1 MSRPATPLYSQ
12 NLPSPP
18 ELHVETIKSVFDD
31 AAASFDF
38 EVDTKLIARIREF
51 DRSFVNRN
59 EDHIAF
65 FGGTLTGVHPMR
77 FRESDREKWFEEILQ
92 LDDLLVEDGIRRLP
106 HNQDWVRANDVFN
119 LSCVWLTHRIMT
131 SKLSPTLKEE
141 GSQLVIQILQYKFLG
156 SILSHYFKY
165 PADEGTAQATLS
177 RLSRKYLIKTSNS
190 WHGLLSIRAKEMASS
205 RSVHRRAFMEM
216 KNDKDVIS
224 MVNDIQNRLKE
235 LIKAI
240 CKIFY
245 DLHSKGIRV
254 GSEKSVREI
263 DGSVVLMDKTRQF
276 STFIRYL
283 HEVMDDPKSFI
294 RDELV
299 DVVADGMHTMNPR
312 HLVETLEWMSKN
324 RLAPRQQFI
333 TELADETLI
342 YAFEMITSDR
352 DLYNTR
358 GGLMPLIAKLRSMYM
373 ASRMSDES
381 LLRTKELSERVV
393 TNAIHTKNASVV
405 ASVRT
410 GVQLY
415 LVLRAMAM
423 QYYQS

>member
-1 MSRPATPLYSQ
+1 MS
-12 NLPSPP
+12 
-18 ELHVETIKSVFDD
+18 TIKSVFDD
-31 AAASFDF
+31 VAANYGFV
-38 EVDTKLIARIREF
+38 VDAKLIARIREF

-65 FGGTLTGVHPMR
+65 FGGNLTGVHPMR
-77 FRESDREKWFEEILQ
+77 FRQSDREKWFEEILQ
-92 LDDLLVEDGIRRLP
+92 IDDLLVEDGIKALP
-106 HNQDWVRANDVFN
+106 HNQDWVRANDAFN
-119 LSCVWLTHRIMT
+119 LSCVWLAYRIMT
-131 SKLSPTLKEE
+131 SNLSPALKEE
-141 GSQLVIQILQYKFLG
+141 GAQLTIQVLQYKFLG

-165 PADEGTAQATLS
+165 PADEGTAQATLAQM
-177 RLSRKYLIKTSNS
+177 SRKYLIKTSKS
-190 WHGLLSIRAKEMASS
+190 WHDLLSTRAKEMVSP
-205 RSVHRRAFMEM
+205 RSVHRRAYTEM
-216 KNDKDVIS
+216 KVDKDVIN

-235 LIKAI
+235 LIKSI

-254 GSEKSVREI
+254 SSEKSVREI

-283 HEVMDDPKSFI
+283 NEVMDDPKSFVK
-294 RDELV
+294 DELV

-312 HLVETLEWMSKN
+312 HLVTTLEWMSKN

-342 YAFEMITSDR
+342 YAFEMISSDR

-358 GGLMPLIAKLRSMYM
+358 GGLTPLIAKLRSMYM

-381 LLRTKELSERVV
+381 LLKTKELAERVV
-393 TNAIHTKNASVV
+393 TGALDTKNASVI

-410 GVQLY
+410 GLQLY
-415 LVLRAMAM
+415 LVIRAMAM

>member
-1 MSRPATPLYSQ
+1 MHP
-12 NLPSPP
+12 
-18 ELHVETIKSVFDD
+18 TIKSVFDD
-31 AAASFDF
+31 VAASFDF
-38 EVDTKLIARIREF
+38 VVDAKLIARIREF
-51 DRSFVNRN
+51 DQSFVNRN

-65 FGGTLTGVHPMR
+65 FGGNLTGVHPMR
-77 FRESDREKWFEEILQ
+77 FRPTDREKWFEEILEM
-92 LDDLLVEDGIRRLP
+92 DDLQIEDGIKTLP

-119 LSCVWLTHRIMT
+119 LSCVWLTHRIVT
-131 SKLSPTLKEE
+131 SNLSPALKEE
-141 GSQLVIQILQYKFLG
+141 GAQLVIQVLQYKFLG
-156 SILSHYFKY
+156 SILSHWFKY
-165 PADEGTAQATLS
+165 PADEGTAQATLAAM
-177 RLSRKYLIKTSNS
+177 SRKYLIKTSKS
-190 WHGLLSIRAKEMASS
+190 WHDLLCTRAKEMVSQ
-205 RSVHRRAFMEM
+205 RSVHRNAYMLMRS
-216 KNDKDVIS
+216 DKEVIN

-235 LIKAI
+235 LIKSI
-240 CKIFY
+240 SKIFY
-245 DLHSKGIRV
+245 DLHSKGTRIA
-254 GSEKSVREI
+254 SEKSVREI

-283 HEVMDDPKSFI
+283 HEVMDDPKSFV
-294 RDELV
+294 REELV

-312 HLVETLEWMSKN
+312 HLVATLEWMSKN

-342 YAFEMITSDR
+342 YAFELISSDR
-352 DLYNTR
+352 DLYNSR

-381 LLRTKELSERVV
+381 LLKTKELSERVV
-393 TNAIHTKNASVV
+393 TSAIDTKNASVV